1 MQIYVMEYIRYTDG
15 SYFQVGRIRI
25 GDAIGEVSENA
36 REAMASYLRDRVV
49 RRNRVEATRHRVVDE
64 DGKRSERR
72 RKKFLQAKLI
82 NCLPTLA

>member
-64 DGKRSERR
+64 DGDTIWGTGQVGGDRR
-72 RKKFLQAKLI
+72 
-82 NCLPTLA
+82 